1 MLLAFIKSLSCFTHI
16 TQEKVRNIS
25 EFRIFTSFFEIGIRA
40 IMLKLRTLGEKRK
53 RPQNVSI
60 RSFHYKLKEALILWS
75 QGVDSGLATPG

>member
-25 EFRIFTSFFEIGIRA
+25 EFRIYTSFFEIGIRA

-53 RPQNVSI
+53 RP
-60 RSFHYKLKEALILWS
+60 
-75 QGVDSGLATPG
+75 